1 MLELHDLVVL
11 QAAVTYFDEELGPH
25 GIKAMRPYFVRP
37 LPAEWSPRELTRLR
51 KFLITC
57 QLRYIACQPRSD
69 AVIEA
74 RLSKSV
80 SELEAKVASQNYRL
94 GTVLIER
101 PRRSPRS

>member
-1 MLELHDLVVL
+1 MLTPDDLAVL

-25 GIKAMRPYFVRP
+25 GVESMRPYFVEP
-37 LPAEWSPRELTRLR
+37 CPAEWSPRELTRLR
-51 KFLITC
+51 EFLSTC

-80 SELEAKVASQNYRL
+80 SELEEKVASQNYRL